1 MKELTIGQ
9 IENLHGGG
17 TCGFGDYLAM
27 GTSAASIVLLLTF
40 PPAGTALA
48 LGSGL
53 ITGISTGTA
62 ISCLFY

>member
-1 MKELTIGQ
+1 MKELTLEQ
-9 IENLHGGG
+9 MENLHGGG
-17 TCGFGDYLAM
+17 KCGFGDYLAM
-27 GTSAASIVLLLTF
+27 GASAASIALLFTF

-53 ITGISTGTA
+53 VTGISTGTA